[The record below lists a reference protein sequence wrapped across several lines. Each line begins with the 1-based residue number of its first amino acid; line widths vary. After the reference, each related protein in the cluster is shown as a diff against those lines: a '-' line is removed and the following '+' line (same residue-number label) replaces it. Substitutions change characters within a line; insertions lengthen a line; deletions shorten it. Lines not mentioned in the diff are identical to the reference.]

1 MAKEIDLK
9 NEKINRL
16 FFYYFFPS
24 LLSMLSLSTHA
35 IVDGFFVAHAL
46 GKDAVSALGITWPI
60 FPAIIACNLLFSVGG
75 SAMISYYLGKGEKE
89 KAREFFSSIVY
100 FMLIFG
106 VALSITLF
114 VFCKEI
120 SLFLGSNDNLLELV
134 SEYLSIIFAGV
145 FVMLLHPVLDMFAVN
160 DRKPRLAMVSM
171 VIASVGNVVFDY
183 IFLFILNLGIY
194 ASALSTIL
202 GNIVAISILLWH
214 FLSKR
219 GDLYFIPT
227 FSFKKIFQ
235 SAKNGIP
242 ACASE
247 LSASVVM
254 LLYNLTLMKIV
265 GERGVLIYT
274 IVMYGGIVFFTIL
287 LSVAQGVQPIA
298 SFNYGTGEMSRVR
311 GIYRFALGFS
321 LFVSVVLYGLF
332 FVFGEE
338 FVRTFLSVED
348 ISRDANLVVDITFAM
363 KIWFVGYLAIGLH
376 MVSSIFLQS
385 VQRPLGA
392 LVITLCYTIGFT
404 IILLPFL
411 SEHFGMLGAWMTYP
425 LSAFLT
431 LFVLF
436 GVLIYERKKGVFAR

>member
-9 NEKINRL
+9 NEQISRL

-60 FPAIIACNLLFSVGG
+60 FPALIACELLFSVGG
-75 SAMISYYLGKGEKE
+75 SAMISYYLGRGERE
-89 KAREFFSSIVY
+89 RAREFFSSIMY
-100 FMLIFG
+100 FFLCFG
-106 VALSITLF
+106 VVLSVVLF
-114 VFCKEI
+114 VFCEEI
-120 SLFLGSNDNLLELV
+120 SIFLGASENLLELV
-134 SEYLSIIFAGV
+134 SEYLSIIFAGA

-160 DRKPRLAMVSM
+160 DRQPRLAMISM
-171 VIASVGNVVFDY
+171 VIASVGNVVFNY
-183 IFLFILNLGIY
+183 IFLFIFNLGIY

-219 GDLYFIPT
+219 GDLYFVSY
-227 FSFKKIFQ
+227 FDFKKIFQ

-254 LLYNLTLMKIV
+254 LLYNLTLMRIV

-298 SFNYGTGEMSRVR
+298 SFNYGAQEMNRVR
-311 GIYRFALGFS
+311 GIYRFALLFS
-321 LFVSVVLYGLF
+321 FLVSVVLYGVF

-338 FVRTFLSVED
+338 FVRAFLSAED
-348 ISRDANLVVDITFAM
+348 IRRDISLVGEITFAIR
-363 KIWFVGYLAIGLH
+363 IWFVAYLAIGLH

-404 IILLPFL
+404 ILLLPFL
-411 SEHFGMLGAWMTYP
+411 SSHFGMIGAWVTYP

-431 LFVLF
+431 LFVLW
-436 GVLIYERKKGVFAR
+436 GVLIYEKKKGVFAQ

>member
-1 MAKEIDLK
+1 MAKQIDLK

-16 FFYYFFPS
+16 FFFYFFPS

-60 FPAIIACNLLFSVGG
+60 FPALIACELLFSVGG
-75 SAMISYYLGKGEKE
+75 SAMISYYLGRGKSER
-89 KAREFFSSIVY
+89 AREFFSSIVY
-100 FMLIFG
+100 FLLGFG
-106 VALSITLF
+106 VVLSVVLFVYTKELSI
-114 VFCKEI
+114 
-120 SLFLGSNDNLLELV
+120 FLGANDNLLELV
-134 SEYLSIIFAGV
+134 SEYLSIIFGGV
-145 FVMLLHPVLDMFAVN
+145 FIMFLHPVLDMFAVN
-160 DRKPRLAMVSM
+160 DRRPRLAMISM
-171 VIASVGNVVFDY
+171 IIASVGNVVFNY
-183 IFLFILNLGIY
+183 LFLFVFNLGIY

-219 GDLYFIPT
+219 GDLYFI
-227 FSFKKIFQ
+227 FCFDFKKILQ

-298 SFNYGTGEMSRVR
+298 SFNYGAKEMDRVR
-311 GIYRFALGFS
+311 GIYRFALLFS
-321 LFVSVVLYGLF
+321 LFVSVLLYGVF

-348 ISRDANLVVDITFAM
+348 ISKDSSLVGDIVFAM
-363 KIWFVGYLAIGLH
+363 RIWFLAYIGVGLY

-404 IILLPFL
+404 ILLLPFL
-411 SEHFGMLGAWMTYP
+411 SSHFGMVGAWSTYP

-431 LFVLF
+431 LFVLL
-436 GVLIYERKKGVFAR
+436 GVMFYEKRKGVFAK

>member
-9 NEKINRL
+9 NEKIKRL

-46 GKDAVSALGITWPI
+46 GKDAVSALGITWPV
-60 FPAIIACNLLFSVGG
+60 FPALVACHLLFSVGG
-75 SAMISYYLGKGEKE
+75 SAMISYYLGKGEKQR
-89 KAREFFSSIVY
+89 AREFFSSIVY
-100 FMLIFG
+100 FVLGFGIVVSLI
-106 VALSITLF
+106 LYLYTR
-114 VFCKEI
+114 EI
-120 SLFLGSNDNLLELV
+120 SVFLGSNDNLLELV
-134 SEYLSIIFAGV
+134 SEYLSIIFAGA
-145 FVMLLHPVLDMFAVN
+145 FVMFLHPVLDMFAVN
-160 DRKPRLAMVSM
+160 DRQPRLAMISM
-171 VIASVGNVVFDY
+171 VVASVGNVVFNY
-183 IFLFILNLGIY
+183 IFLFICNLGIY
-194 ASALSTIL
+194 ASAFSTIL
-202 GNIVAISILLWH
+202 GNLVAISILLWH

-219 GDLYFIPT
+219 GDLYFISC
-227 FSFKKIFQ
+227 FSLSKIIQ

-298 SFNYGTGEMSRVR
+298 SFNYGAGEMQRVR
-311 GIYRFALGFS
+311 GIYRFALMFS
-321 LFVSVVLYGLF
+321 LFVSALLYVLF

-338 FVRTFLSVED
+338 FVRAFLSAED
-348 ISRDANLVVDITFAM
+348 ISKDASLVGDITFAM

-385 VQRPLGA
+385 VQRPMGA
-392 LVITLCYTIGFT
+392 LLITLCYTIGFT
-404 IILLPFL
+404 IVLLPFL
-411 SEHFGMLGAWMTYP
+411 SKHFGVIGAWVTYP

-431 LFVLF
+431 LFVLL
-436 GVLIYERKKGVFAR
+436 GVLIYEKKKGVFAK

>member
-24 LLSMLSLSTHA
+24 LLSMLSLSTHV

-60 FPAIIACNLLFSVGG
+60 FSAIIACELLFSVGG

-89 KAREFFSSIVY
+89 RAREFFSSIVY
-100 FMLIFG
+100 FVGLLGIIGGIFLCFY
-106 VALSITLF
+106 A
-114 VFCKEI
+114 KEI
-120 SLFLGSNDNLLELV
+120 SLFLGANDNLLELV
-134 SEYLSIIFAGV
+134 SEYLSIIFAGLI
-145 FVMLLHPVLDMFAVN
+145 VMFLHPVLDMFAVN
-160 DRKPRLAMVSM
+160 DRAPKLAMISM
-171 VIASVGNVVFDY
+171 VIASVGNVVFNY

-298 SFNYGTGEMSRVR
+298 SFNYGAGEMQRVR
-311 GIYRFALGFS
+311 GIYRFALVFS
-321 LFVSVVLYGLF
+321 LFVSILLYVLF
-332 FVFGEE
+332 FIFGEE
-338 FVRTFLSVED
+338 FVRAFLSAED
-348 ISRDANLVVDITFAM
+348 ISRDANLVGDITFAM

-404 IILLPFL
+404 ILLLPFL
-411 SEHFGMLGAWMTYP
+411 SKHYGMIGAWVTNP

-436 GVLIYERKKGVFAR
+436 GVLIYERKKEVFAK